1 MKWEKEKSRCL
12 ECGFVLVKDD
22 GKVDRKLGQQKQQ
35 QAVAGKDK
43 SDRGDD
49 LGVRT
54 VQNKHNESE
63 VTNDNVASGFFGLEW
78 FVLQTFMWQ
87 T

>member
-22 GKVDRKLGQQKQQ
+22 GKVDRKLGQQNQQ

-43 SDRGDD
+43 PDRGWS
-49 LGVRT
+49 GCKIKR
-54 VQNKHNESE
+54 NKRP
-63 VTNDNVASGFFGLEW
+63 GRW
-78 FVLQTFMWQ
+78 F
-87 T
+87 

>member
-1 MKWEKEKSRCL
+1 MKWEKEKSRGL

-43 SDRGDD
+43 LERGVNLFFKVLCD
-49 LGVRT
+49 
-54 VQNKHNESE
+54 KHNNLWYYKNDISKNE
-63 VTNDNVASGFFGLEW
+63 V
-78 FVLQTFMWQ
+78 
-87 T
+87 